1 MFKNSKCYYCCYNG
15 QCATLHLSSSRAS
28 HAIYIYELNI
38 IRLTISTG
46 RRQTTWLFK
55 ILNEEF
61 NYGLLRNN
69 SSLMD
74 RVGLKPATSG
84 FQVLTTLGHSHSF
97 HGYINCLNIE
107 FFRRQHAQWVWSW
120 RWEEDISMKL
130 RRTPFGKCVL
140 SLNVWTWCLLQLCN

>member
-1 MFKNSKCYYCCYNG
+1 MVN
-15 QCATLHLSSSRAS
+15 ALR
-28 HAIYIYELNI
+28 YIKLVREHPTQYIFELNI
-38 IRLTISTG
+38 IGLTISTG

-55 ILNEEF
+55 ILNEEL
-61 NYGLLRNN
+61 NYGILRNN

-107 FFRRQHAQWVWSW
+107 FFCRQHA
-120 RWEEDISMKL
+120 
-130 RRTPFGKCVL
+130 
-140 SLNVWTWCLLQLCN
+140 